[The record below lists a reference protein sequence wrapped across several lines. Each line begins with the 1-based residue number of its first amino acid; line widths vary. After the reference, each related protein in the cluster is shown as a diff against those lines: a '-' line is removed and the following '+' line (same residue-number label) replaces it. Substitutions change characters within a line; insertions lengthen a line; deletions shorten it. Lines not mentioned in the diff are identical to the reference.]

1 MRQILLFFML
11 FAWVYPAQLDPV
23 LVFYKNDLMGKN
35 KPEQHADFK
44 QVPLAYCNH
53 NGHYLRKEV
62 LAAFIKMAQAA
73 KQEGVH
79 LEIIS
84 STRNFYRQKTIWN
97 NKYNRLTGTPVER
110 AKEILRYSSMP
121 GTSRHH
127 WGTDFDL
134 NSVESAYFN
143 TAHGQKIYNWLKAN
157 AHKYGFGQPYTAK
170 NRVRIFGYEEE
181 KWHWSYLPT
190 AHKMIRSYNLMVT
203 YDDFEGFLGSEAASQ
218 LDVINTYVNSILPN
232 E

>member
-1 MRQILLFFML
+1 MNKKLF
-11 FAWVYPAQLDPV
+11 
-23 LVFYKNDLMGKN
+23 VFITYCICASFSPIEVFHKSDLMGKN
-35 KPEQHADFK
+35 TPESHQSFAK
-44 QVPLAYCNH
+44 VPQTHCNH

-62 LAAFIKMAQAA
+62 LEAFIKMASAA
-73 KQEGVH
+73 KKDGVH

-97 NKYNRLTGTPVER
+97 NKYNRLTGTETER

-134 NSVESAYFN
+134 NSVEPAYFN
-143 TAHGQKIYNWLKAN
+143 TANGQRIYNWLKNN
-157 AHKYGFGQPYTAK
+157 AYKYGFGQPYTAK
-170 NRVRIFGYEEE
+170 NKVRMFGYEEE

-190 AHKMIRSYNLMVT
+190 ANKIIRAYNLMVT
-203 YDDFEGFLGSEAASQ
+203 YDDFEGFLGASAARE
-218 LDVINTYVNSILPN
+218 LDVINTYVNSVLPD
-232 E
+232 